1 MLTTEG
7 ANKLELLEL
16 VSVPINK
23 SCPLIHLVSCLFVEL
38 ILEIIIL
45 LFELLRK
52 LPNDIVFELQ
62 EFPLLLVVVHK
73 NSTLSKFSRKIVGK
87 NIDFNFEMLCAS
99 ILNVVIELSIL
110 VQELE

>member
-1 MLTTEG
+1 M
-7 ANKLELLEL
+7 
-16 VSVPINK
+16 
-23 SCPLIHLVSCLFVEL
+23 
-38 ILEIIIL
+38 
-45 LFELLRK
+45 
-52 LPNDIVFELQ
+52 
-62 EFPLLLVVVHK
+62 LLVVVHK